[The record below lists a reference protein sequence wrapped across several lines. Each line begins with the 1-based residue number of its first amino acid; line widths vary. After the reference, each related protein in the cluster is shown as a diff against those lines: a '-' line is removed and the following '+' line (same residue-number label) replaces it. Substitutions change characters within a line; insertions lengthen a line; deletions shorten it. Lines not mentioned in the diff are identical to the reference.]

1 MIFPLISTTYGG
13 AEIPRRSAGA
23 PCSFAIAGREQGRP
37 SAIVARGASVL
48 RITSPVSPAQ
58 PHPLRLLGLCLGV
71 LVALGSA
78 PARGHGDDLVL
89 IEALSEEFAKTP
101 EADLFIRRG
110 ELFRH
115 HQEWAKAEADF
126 IAAARLDPKLTTLDF
141 FRARLWLEAGEPAK
155 AQPLVDRF
163 VGSAPQEPEGWFLRG
178 DTLAALGRHEAGA
191 AAYAEGIKRA
201 STPRP
206 EHFLRRAK
214 FLATAPG
221 ADPAQVLAALDD
233 GIARIGPVISL
244 VDYAIKLELERKN
257 YAAALTRIDAAME
270 RSPRREAWFV
280 RRGDILVQ
288 LGRTTEAITAYR
300 AALSEIDA
308 LPERYRT
315 TVPVEK
321 LARDARTSLSRLTSE

>member
-1 MIFPLISTTYGG
+1 MVPMK
-13 AEIPRRSAGA
+13 A
-23 PCSFAIAGREQGRP
+23 PF
-37 SAIVARGASVL
+37 
-48 RITSPVSPAQ
+48 
-58 PHPLRLLGLCLGV
+58 LGLCLGA
-71 LVALGSA
+71 LVAFGTVC
-78 PARGHGDDLVL
+78 ARGHGDDHLL
-89 IEALSEEFAKTP
+89 IDALTEELTKKP

-110 ELFRH
+110 ELYRH

-163 VGSAPQEPEGWFLRG
+163 VGSAPHEPEGWFLRG
-178 DTLAALGRHEAGA
+178 EILAALGRPEAGA

-201 STPRP
+201 PTPRP
-206 EHFLRRAK
+206 EHFLRCAK
-214 FLATAPG
+214 LLANAPG
-221 ADPAQVLAALDD
+221 ADPAKVLAALDD

-244 VDYAIKLELERKN
+244 VDYALKLELERKN

-270 RSPRREAWFV
+270 SSPRREAWFV

-288 LGRTTEAITAYR
+288 LGRPNEAITAYR

-321 LARDARTSLSRLTSE
+321 LARDALTSLQRISSN